1 MGPSASKNLLFCRN
15 WCASVFVEMKQSDCG
30 SFCDCSGKVG
40 DLRIY
45 FKERFICSFQVALKA
60 DTIYKNLFQC
70 TNSGLSAYVSVY
82 QVANTGCESV
92 FLMHYTKQQLQT
104 YVKTCVAKT
113 KLNWETVI
121 LCQIFLI
128 YGENLKSK
136 IDHYRIDHKSCGSY
150 ITPGSLQIL
159 PSMRVSLGTARR

>member
-1 MGPSASKNLLFCRN
+1 
-15 WCASVFVEMKQSDCG
+15 MKQSDCG

-45 FKERFICSFQVALKA
+45 FKERFFCSFQVALKA

-70 TNSGLSAYVSVY
+70 ANSGLSAYVWVY

-104 YVKTCVAKT
+104 YVKTCSKNKAK
-113 KLNWETVI
+113 LRN
-121 LCQIFLI
+121 
-128 YGENLKSK
+128 
-136 IDHYRIDHKSCGSY
+136 SY
-150 ITPGSLQIL
+150 IMSDFLNIWRKSQIKNRSLQDR
-159 PSMRVSLGTARR
+159 S